1 MDGWFLDRILNGQ
14 MVTKII
20 TFNVFFH
27 FRFSTSFDT
36 SYRTICS
43 TVFRDNNTN
52 EQEVAMYVDVF
63 TSSSEELEYEI
74 EIEPVDNFI
83 LM

>member
-1 MDGWFLDRILNGQ
+1 MDGWLVDRFLNGQ
-14 MVTKII
+14 IATKSHFFI
-20 TFNVFFH
+20 VFY

-52 EQEVAMYVDVF
+52 EQEVAMYIDVF
-63 TSSSEELEYEI
+63 TSSSEELEYDI
-74 EIEPVDNFI
+74 EIEPVDNFN
-83 LM
+83 LT

>member
-1 MDGWFLDRILNGQ
+1 MDEWFLDRMLNGQ
-14 MVTKII
+14 MATKII
-20 TFNVFFH
+20 TFNVFY

-83 LM
+83 LK

>member
-1 MDGWFLDRILNGQ
+1 MA
-14 MVTKII
+14 TKII
-20 TFNVFFH
+20 TFNVFN

-36 SYRTICS
+36 SYHTICS

-83 LM
+83 LT

>member
-1 MDGWFLDRILNGQ
+1 MDKWLQKVIF
-14 MVTKII
+14 
-20 TFNVFFH
+20 FNVFY

-83 LM
+83 LT